1 MGTLVEKRYIS
12 KAPPKTDRILF
23 FPLLRFNRDHEKIH
37 PNFHK
42 HFRLFTRTI
51 SMIAHLKSSLFAIL
65 VSLVSAFFAV
75 PSVLADRDFAVES
88 LAKYDSE
95 ASAYTVPSSVNLVI
109 VKKGSSDFVV
119 WTRDELTSED
129 LTVVESYARAHD
141 PSLKDRNA
149 IFISGLGSQ
158 TIDTMYGTITFE
170 DGTYGLTV
178 TMPRKWSHL
187 DYGRYTD
194 GNPPP
199 APDPNPQPGK
209 ITLTKTVNGELWRVR
224 CDYMDVEGY
233 KTCDVRKI
241 SGCLWKRDWITNT
254 NGVTSLEGHRNN
266 KCGDAENW
274 VIWADGDGVA
284 YRMDE
289 IKSGATGSTLPTVVY
304 KTKAP
309 MTDEEIANIGNPDRP
324 ECLAKYKQ
332 NFQETM
338 PYSDIVIG
346 ERLYWITFN
355 AGRIWYHSGV
365 PYKADPQFVITVD
378 GVEYVLTGG
387 SSVEIEDLEP
397 GIHDISESDNPLYS
411 LGEVVSDAGGVI
423 QADNG
428 WTVQLYVEPG
438 ADMNVTWPNIQPDP
452 KDPPSPPPP
461 PHIDPEPDPEPDP
474 DTPVVPT
481 MCELLDFGKRFNA
494 VIFGNLT
501 ISGGDSE
508 GNLLVWGNAS
518 LPYGYSVG
526 IPVVGESI
534 PAAGPRDDAIIVA
547 GDLLIG
553 KQDVN
558 GNIVY
563 GGAYLGEDRT
573 WNSYSVRHVAP
584 VTLDRYG
591 NVPADGSGRTAADLL
606 AAVKQ
611 VSAYVADMEVNGSIT
626 NDVDGSLILI
636 GTNETRN
643 VFSVTA
649 EEWSGSQRDWIFDVP
664 AGSKVIVNV
673 TGASVDI
680 ANGRMILAS
689 GLPLT
694 PADVLV
700 NYVDATLLTVSG
712 FSHDGSVLAP
722 FASGSF
728 SGGAIQ
734 GIAIFGGDVVTKNG
748 FEFHNFGLDVFF
760 CPDRPNIVVTATAGS
775 AADGDI
781 LAAELNAEVEVTVVV
796 SNPSAFWLRSVTLTN
811 STGAT
816 ILLGDIAPGG
826 SVTNVQTITSAV
838 EAFVTYTAWVS
849 AKAYETAA
857 ATAVF
862 ESRPFV
868 TASDIAVVSFAAGAS
883 AGAGGAAGTGTS
895 GNPAAYNPTERV
907 DYEVTDMWFS
917 CVPTFAGEEF
927 TVNVRVKN
935 NGQVDGN
942 GAFLG
947 LYLVDVNHGATIES
961 NEVDTAVR
969 SIEMGGIPAKGSRV
983 YSFSNLTAPDTN
995 GTCRVIAFADMN
1007 GAERE
1012 WSKGDNQNNLTY
1024 ELSQVA
1030 IHIDVSAEG
1039 VTLRWSNGW
1048 GQIYA
1053 ILGSNDMEF
1062 WEPIEGH
1069 ENILSA
1075 RDTDGLVENTETI
1088 GFDETDYHFFKL
1100 RIIQR

>member
-1 MGTLVEKRYIS
+1 MD
-12 KAPPKTDRILF
+12 ARIQRIVL
-23 FPLLRFNRDHEKIH
+23 
-37 PNFHK
+37 
-42 HFRLFTRTI
+42 
-51 SMIAHLKSSLFAIL
+51 
-65 VSLVSAFFAV
+65 
-75 PSVLADRDFAVES
+75 SVLLSVSSALPVCATANFAVES
-88 LAKYDSE
+88 LVKYDSE
-95 ASAYTVPSSVNLVI
+95 ASAYTVPASVNLVI

-199 APDPNPQPGK
+199 APDPNPEPGK

-274 VIWADGDGVA
+274 VIWANTDGVA

-338 PYSDIVIG
+338 PYSDITIG

-397 GIHDISESDNPLYS
+397 GIHDISESENPLYS
-411 LGEVVSDAGGVI
+411 LGEVVSDADGVI

-428 WTVQLYVEPG
+428 WTVQIYVEPG
-438 ADMNVTWPNIQPDP
+438 ADMHVTWPNIQPDP
-452 KDPPSPPPP
+452 KDPPNPPPP

-518 LPYGYSVG
+518 LPFGYSVG
-526 IPVVGESI
+526 IPVVGEPI
-534 PAAGPRDDAIIVA
+534 PAAGPRDDAIIVG

-553 KQDVN
+553 NQDVN

-563 GGAYLGEDRT
+563 GGAYLGDDRT
-573 WNSYSVRHVAP
+573 WNSYSVRHVAS
-584 VTLDRYG
+584 VTLDRHG

-606 AAVKQ
+606 AAVKE
-611 VSAYVADMEVNGSIT
+611 VSLHVADMEANGSISYA
-626 NDVDGSLILI
+626 VDGSLILT

-680 ANGRMILAS
+680 ANGGMV
-689 GLPLT
+689 LPAGVT
-694 PADVLV
+694 STDVLV
-700 NYVDATLLTVSG
+700 NYVDATLLTFSG
-712 FSHDGSVLAP
+712 FDHEGSVLAP

-728 SGGAIQ
+728 SGGAIE

-760 CPDRPNIVVTATAGS
+760 CPTRPNIIVTATAES

-781 LAAELNAEVEVTVVV
+781 LAAELNAEVAVTVVV
-796 SNPSAFWLRSVTLTN
+796 SNPGDFWLRSVTLTD

-816 ILLGDIAPGG
+816 VLLGDIAPGG
-826 SVTNVQTITSAV
+826 SVTNVQTIASAA
-838 EAFVTYTAWVS
+838 EAVVTYTAWAT
-849 AKAYETAA
+849 AKAYESST

-862 ESRPFV
+862 AARPFV

-883 AGAGGAAGTGTS
+883 VGAGWASGEGNA
-895 GNPAAYNPTERV
+895 GNPAAYNPTQRV
-907 DYEVTDMWFS
+907 DYEVMDMWFS

-947 LYLVDVNHGATIES
+947 LYLVDVDHGATIDT

-969 SIEMGGIPAKGSRV
+969 SVEMGGIPAGGSRV
-983 YSFSNLTAPDTN
+983 YSFSKLTTPDAS
-995 GTCRVIAFADMN
+995 GVCRVIAFADMN
-1007 GAERE
+1007 SAERE

-1030 IHIDVSAEG
+1030 IHIDVTTEG

-1048 GQIYA
+1048 GQEYSV
-1053 ILGSNDMEF
+1053 LGSNDL
-1062 WEPIEGH
+1062 
-1069 ENILSA
+1069 ENWDEVVTGIPSW
-1075 RDTDGLVENTETI
+1075 RDTDGLVENEQFVSFET
-1088 GFDETDYHFFKL
+1088 GYSFFKL
-1100 RIIQR
+1100 RIDQR

>member
-1 MGTLVEKRYIS
+1 MTAQIKR
-12 KAPPKTDRILF
+12 P
-23 FPLLRFNRDHEKIH
+23 
-37 PNFHK
+37 
-42 HFRLFTRTI
+42 
-51 SMIAHLKSSLFAIL
+51 SLAIL
-65 VSLVSAFFAV
+65 LSLACAVFALSPSRAGDAF
-75 PSVLADRDFAVES
+75 SVES
-88 LAKYDSE
+88 LTKYDHE
-95 ASAYTVPSSVNLVI
+95 ASSYTVPASVNLV
-109 VKKGSSDFVV
+109 VLKKGSSDFVV
-119 WTRDELTSED
+119 WTRDELTSAD
-129 LTVVESYARAHD
+129 LTVIESYARHQD
-141 PSLKDRNA
+141 PSLDGRNA

-158 TIDTMYGTITFE
+158 TVDTMYGTITFE

-178 TMPRKWSHL
+178 TMPRTWSHL

-199 APDPNPQPGK
+199 APDPNPVPGK
-209 ITLTKTVNGELWRVR
+209 IKLTKTVNGHLWRVR
-224 CDYMDVEGY
+224 CDYMDVEDQDTFCVLHING
-233 KTCDVRKI
+233 T
-241 SGCLWKRDWITNT
+241 LWKRDWIKNPGGNT
-254 NGVTSLEGHRNN
+254 SKEGHRLN
-266 KCGDAENW
+266 KCGDAEHW
-274 VIWADGDGVA
+274 VIWTDTDGVP

-304 KTKAP
+304 ETKVE
-309 MTDEEIANIGNPDRP
+309 MTDEEIANIGNPDHP
-324 ECLAKYKQ
+324 EYVTNYMK
-332 NFQETM
+332 NFQVPM
-338 PYSDIVIG
+338 DYSKIQIG
-346 ERLYWITFN
+346 KRLYWITFN
-355 AGRIWYHSGV
+355 GGQVWYHSGI
-365 PYKADPQFVITVD
+365 PYAADPQFVISID
-378 GVEYVLTGG
+378 GTPHVLTGG

-397 GIHDISESDNPLYS
+397 GIHDISESEDPLYS

-423 QADNG
+423 QGDNG

-452 KDPPSPPPP
+452 VDPPTPPKP

-494 VIFGNLT
+494 VVFGNLT

-526 IPVVGESI
+526 IPTPGVGEPI
-534 PAAGPRDDAIIVA
+534 PAAGPRDDALIV
-547 GDLLIG
+547 GGNLLIG

-563 GGAYLGEDRT
+563 GGDYLGEDRT

-584 VTLDRYG
+584 VTLDRTG
-591 NVPADGSGRTAADLL
+591 NVPADGSGRTAADLF
-606 AAVKQ
+606 AAVKE
-611 VSAYVADMEVNGSIT
+611 VSQHVADMEVTGSIT
-626 NDVDGSLILI
+626 NDVNGSLILS

-664 AGSKVIVNV
+664 AGSKIIVNV

-680 ANGRMILAS
+680 ANGRMVLAS
-689 GLPLT
+689 GLSLT

-700 NYVDATLLTVSG
+700 NYVDATLLTFSG

-760 CPDRPNIVVTATAGS
+760 CPDRPTIVVTATAGS
-775 AADGDI
+775 AADGDV
-781 LAAELNAEVEVTVVV
+781 LSAELNAEVDVTVVV

-816 ILLGDIAPGG
+816 VLLGDIAPGG

-838 EAFVTYTAWVS
+838 EAIVTYTVWVS
-849 AKAYETAA
+849 AKAYETSS

-862 ESRPFV
+862 MDRPFV
-868 TASDIAVVSFAAGAS
+868 TAYDIAVVAFAEGAS
-883 AGAGGAAGTGTS
+883 AGGAAGAGNA

-917 CVPTFAGEEF
+917 CVPTFAGENF

-947 LYLVDVNHGATIES
+947 LYLVDVDHGATIES

-969 SIEMGGIPAKGSRV
+969 SVEMGGIPAGGSRV
-983 YSFSNLTAPDTN
+983 YSFSKLTAPDAS

-1007 GAERE
+1007 SAELE

-1039 VTLRWSNGW
+1039 VTLTWSNGW
-1048 GQIYA
+1048 GQKYS

-1062 WEPIEGH
+1062 WYPIPGH
-1069 ENILSA
+1069 ENIPSA

-1088 GFDETDYHFFKL
+1088 GFDETEYHFFKL
-1100 RIIQR
+1100 RINQR

>member
-1 MGTLVEKRYIS
+1 MSTRIQRIAIAVLVS
-12 KAPPKTDRILF
+12 V
-23 FPLLRFNRDHEKIH
+23 
-37 PNFHK
+37 
-42 HFRLFTRTI
+42 
-51 SMIAHLKSSLFAIL
+51 SSALFAR
-65 VSLVSAFFAV
+65 ATA
-75 PSVLADRDFAVES
+75 DFAVES
-88 LAKYDSE
+88 LTKYDSE

-119 WTRDELTSED
+119 WTRDELTSDD
-129 LTVVESYARAHD
+129 LTVVESYARHQD
-141 PSLKDRNA
+141 PSLNGRNA

-199 APDPNPQPGK
+199 EPDPNPEPGK

-224 CDYMDVEGY
+224 CDYMDVEGE

-241 SGCLWKRDWITNT
+241 NGALWKRDWITNT

-274 VIWADGDGVA
+274 VIWADENGVA

-304 KTKAP
+304 KTMAP

-332 NFQETM
+332 NFQKNI
-338 PYSDIVIG
+338 PYSEIKIG

-355 AGRIWYHSGV
+355 AGRIWYHSGI

-397 GIHDISESDNPLYS
+397 GIHDISESENPLYS
-411 LGEVVSDAGGVI
+411 LGEVVSDAGGII

-428 WTVQLYVEPG
+428 WTVQIYVEPG
-438 ADMNVTWPNIQPDP
+438 ADMHITWPNIQPDP

-461 PHIDPEPDPEPDP
+461 PPIDPEPDPEPDP
-474 DTPVVPT
+474 DTPVIPT

-518 LPYGYSVG
+518 LPFGYSVG
-526 IPVVGESI
+526 IPVVGEPI
-534 PAAGPRDDAIIVA
+534 PTAGARDDAIIVG

-553 KQDVN
+553 KQGVN

-573 WNSYSVRHVAP
+573 WNSYSVRHVTP

-606 AAVKQ
+606 AAVKA
-611 VSAYVADMEVNGSIT
+611 VSLHVADMEVNGSVS
-626 NDVDGSLILI
+626 NAVDGCLILS

-680 ANGRMILAS
+680 ANGRMV
-689 GLPLT
+689 LPAGVT
-694 PADVLV
+694 ATDVLV
-700 NYVDATLLTVSG
+700 NYVDATLLTFSG
-712 FSHDGSVLAP
+712 FSHEGSVLAP

-728 SGGAIQ
+728 SGGAIE

-760 CPDRPNIVVTATAGS
+760 CPTRPTITVTATAAT

-781 LAAELNAEVEVTVVV
+781 LAAELNAEVEVSVVV
-796 SNPSAFWLRSVTLTN
+796 SNTSDFWLRSVTLTD

-816 ILLGDIAPGG
+816 VVLGDIAPGG

-838 EAFVTYTAWVS
+838 DALVTYTATAT
-849 AKAYETAA
+849 AKAYEAAA

-862 ESRPFV
+862 ASRPIV
-868 TASDIAVVSFAAGAS
+868 TASDVAVVNFATGAII
-883 AGAGGAAGTGTS
+883 GGSIGTGS
-895 GNPAAYNPTERV
+895 AGNPAAYNPTERV

-917 CVPTFAGEEF
+917 CVPTFAGEDF

-947 LYLVDVNHGATIES
+947 LYLVDVNHGATIDT

-969 SIEMGGIPAKGSRV
+969 SVEMGGIPAGGSRV
-983 YSFSNLTAPDTN
+983 YSFSKLTTPDAT
-995 GTCRVIAFADMN
+995 GVCRVIAFADMN
-1007 GAERE
+1007 DAERE

-1024 ELSQVA
+1024 ELSRVA

-1039 VTLRWSNGW
+1039 VTLTWSNGW
-1048 GQIYA
+1048 GQKYS
-1053 ILGSNDMEF
+1053 ILGSNDLEF
-1062 WEPIEGH
+1062 WYPIPGH
-1069 ENILSA
+1069 DNILSA

-1088 GFDETDYHFFKL
+1088 RFEETDYHFFKL
-1100 RIIQR
+1100 RIDQR